1 MRKNLWRLSWLYK
14 DDNGN
19 KNKKRDRE
27 TNTLNNPKINKGK
40 NNEEKRTIYRP
51 THKEIK
57 KDTYS
62 PDIHRRTR

>member
-19 KNKKRDRE
+19 KNKKRHRE

-40 NNEEKRTIYRP
+40 NNDVDREIIER
-51 THKEIK
+51 KERFTDRHTK
-57 KDTYS
+57 K
-62 PDIHRRTR
+62 

>member
-27 TNTLNNPKINKGK
+27 TNTLNDLKINKGT
-40 NNEEKRTIYRP
+40 NNDVDREIIER
-51 THKEIK
+51 KERFTDRHTK
-57 KDTYS
+57 K
-62 PDIHRRTR
+62 